1 MDGRLACVQVWRSFA
16 RYFESS
22 RTGRPKGASGPH
34 ARHSEKQR
42 ALRGRCSVNLE
53 LHAMRPQETSARPR
67 CTGSPPKKTTPTP
80 GGAGGGVAEGGG
92 AGRRGMSLTEGVPE
106 RPGGVLGGP
115 RGVLGWASQADPG
128 LGGVGQIREVL
139 GESCGSLG
147 GSRWGRGIPE
157 HPVGVLEGSWK
168 VVTRKVRNPT
178 TVLHRL
184 DCLRKQ
190 RVQIQSCRA
199 VIL

>member
-1 MDGRLACVQVWRSFA
+1 MRVLRAVAPWDVPHRGG
-16 RYFESS
+16 S
-22 RTGRPKGASGPH
+22 RSGP
-34 ARHSEKQR
+34 E
-42 ALRGRCSVNLE
+42 G
-53 LHAMRPQETSARPR
+53 PR
-67 CTGSPPKKTTPTP
+67 
-80 GGAGGGVAEGGG
+80 
-92 AGRRGMSLTEGVPE
+92 
-106 RPGGVLGGP
+106 GGP

-128 LGGVGQIREVL
+128 GPGGVGQIREVL

-168 VVTRKVRNPT
+168 VVTRRVRNPT

-184 DCLRKQ
+184 DGLRKQ
-190 RVQIQSCRA
+190 QVQIQSCRA